1 MKLTVG
7 ETLGI
12 IRRQQGIKQGTLEKA
27 VGMAKGR
34 LSKIE
39 NHNADLT
46 VRALEKIC
54 EELKTS
60 PTEFFQIK
68 GGI

>member
-7 ETLGI
+7 ETIGI
-12 IRRQQGIKQGTLEKA
+12 IRRQQGIKQGAVEKA
-27 VGMAKGR
+27 VGMGKGR

-46 VRALEKIC
+46 VRTLEKIC
-54 EELKTS
+54 KELKTS